1 MAVVGALSL
10 VKVGQLYW
18 LVNARRRPVDWWR
31 IRVIKVIEKGSLFT
45 EYAHRGCMRVKKWD
59 RCEEEEA

>member
-10 VKVGQLYW
+10 VKVGQSYW

-31 IRVIKVIEKGSLFT
+31 IRVIKVIGKGSLFT
-45 EYAHRGCMRVKKWD
+45 EYAHRGGMRVKK
-59 RCEEEEA
+59 